1 MVLMRYIPL
10 TKWFMFRRFYDD
22 ETARTM
28 SEPEDQ
34 DYYGIGSRSC
44 RMTINLCIGI
54 IYGTL
59 SPPINLLTF
68 IEFLI
73 CRVTYGYLLPF
84 AETKKA
90 DLGGVFWVQQL
101 RHIFT
106 GNIIYCMVMTG
117 VLLGRATTNG
127 PGLIA
132 GASLFYVVWSMQ
144 KFERSFSWEKIPFT
158 NLMDGSTEKPK
169 PDCGTYV
176 QPFMQ

>member
-1 MVLMRYIPL
+1 M
-10 TKWFMFRRFYDD
+10 FFRRMYDD
-22 ETARTM
+22 ETARGM

-101 RHIFT
+101 RHVFI
-106 GNIIYCMVMTG
+106 GNIIYCVLMTAI
-117 VLLGRATTNG
+117 LFGRAANHG
-127 PGLIA
+127 PGIV
-132 GASLFYVVWSMQ
+132 AS
-144 KFERSFSWEKIPFT
+144 
-158 NLMDGSTEKPK
+158 
-169 PDCGTYV
+169 CGIVYIV
-176 QPFMQ
+176 